1 MKWGDVPLIE
11 IRWHGRGG
19 QGVWS
24 GSAVLAY
31 AAIKAGKYAQSFPQ
45 FGPERLGGPVTAFN
59 RIDDEPIVE
68 RGPIYEPDIV
78 IVIDPSLVKPRYV
91 SSLIE
96 GLKPSGK
103 LLVNSEGDPSSIR
116 SQLSIPDEFEV
127 WSVDATTIALEEIGR
142 ASPNTTMLGLLLAA
156 TNLLPIEYLEE
167 GIRWRWSG
175 DVAQKNINALKRAMK
190 EASVDRAKEVI
201 KA

>member
-1 MKWGDVPLIE
+1 MME

-59 RIDDEPIVE
+59 RIDDKPIVE
-68 RGPIYEPDIV
+68 RGPIYEPDVV

-96 GLKPSGK
+96 GLKPGGK
-103 LLVNSEGDPSSIR
+103 FLANSEEEPSSLR
-116 SQLSIPDEFEV
+116 SQLGLPDKFEI

-156 TNLLPIEYLEE
+156 TDLLPVEYLEE
-167 GIRWRWSG
+167 GIRWRWPG
-175 DVAQKNINALKRAMK
+175 EVGQKNINAMRRAIK
-190 EASVDRAKEVI
+190 ESRVDRAREVI
-201 KA
+201 RA

>member
-1 MKWGDVPLIE
+1 ME

-78 IVIDPSLVKPRYV
+78 IVIDPSLLKPKYV
-91 SSLIE
+91 PSMIE
-96 GLKPSGK
+96 GLKTGGK
-103 LLVNSEGDPSSIR
+103 FLANSDEEPSSIR
-116 SQLSIPDEFEV
+116 SQLALPEKFEI

-156 TNLLPIEYLEE
+156 TNILPLEYLEE
-167 GIRWRWSG
+167 GIKWRWTG
-175 DVAQKNINALKRAMK
+175 EVAQKNINAMKRAMR
-190 EASVDRAKEVI
+190 EARVDHAKEVVRV
-201 KA
+201 

>member
-1 MKWGDVPLIE
+1 MCLHLME

-78 IVIDPSLVKPRYV
+78 IVIDPSLLKPKYV
-91 SSLIE
+91 PSMIE
-96 GLKPSGK
+96 GLKPGGK
-103 LLVNSEGDPSSIR
+103 FLANSDEEPTSIR
-116 SQLSIPDEFEV
+116 SQLALPEKFEI
-127 WSVDATTIALEEIGR
+127 WGVDATTIALEEIGR

-156 TNLLPIEYLEE
+156 TNILPLEYLEE
-167 GIRWRWSG
+167 GIKWRWSG
-175 DVAQKNINALKRAMK
+175 EVAQKNINAMKRAMR
-190 EASVDRAKEVI
+190 EARVDHAKEVVRV
-201 KA
+201 

>member
-1 MKWGDVPLIE
+1 MCLHLME

-59 RIDDEPIVE
+59 RIDNEPIVE

-78 IVIDPSLVKPRYV
+78 IVIDPSLLKPKYV
-91 SSLIE
+91 PSMIE
-96 GLKPSGK
+96 GLKPGGK
-103 LLVNSEGDPSSIR
+103 FLANSDEEPTSIR
-116 SQLSIPDEFEV
+116 SQLALPEKFEI
-127 WSVDATTIALEEIGR
+127 WGVDATTIALEEIGR

-156 TNLLPIEYLEE
+156 TNILPLEYLEE
-167 GIRWRWSG
+167 GIKWRWSG
-175 DVAQKNINALKRAMK
+175 EVAQKNINAMKRAMR
-190 EASVDRAKEVI
+190 EARVDHAKEVVRV
-201 KA
+201 

>member
-1 MKWGDVPLIE
+1 MIE

-68 RGPIYEPDIV
+68 RGPIYEPDV
-78 IVIDPSLVKPRYV
+78 VVVIDPSLLKPKYV
-91 SSLIE
+91 PSLIE
-96 GLKPSGK
+96 GLKHGGK
-103 LLVNSEGDPSSIR
+103 FLANSDEEPLSIR
-116 SQLSIPDEFEV
+116 SQLALPENLEI

-156 TNLLPIEYLEE
+156 TNILPVEYLEE

-175 DVAQKNINALKRAMK
+175 EVAQKNINAMRRAMQ
-190 EASVDRAKEVI
+190 EARVDRAKEVVRI
-201 KA
+201 

>member
-1 MKWGDVPLIE
+1 MCLHLME

-78 IVIDPSLVKPRYV
+78 IVIDPSLLKPKYV
-91 SSLIE
+91 PSMIE
-96 GLKPSGK
+96 GLKTGGK
-103 LLVNSEGDPSSIR
+103 FLANSDEEPPSIR
-116 SQLSIPDEFEV
+116 SQLALPEKFEI

-156 TNLLPIEYLEE
+156 TDILPLEYLEE
-167 GIRWRWSG
+167 GIKWRWSG
-175 DVAQKNINALKRAMK
+175 EVAQKNINAMKRAMR
-190 EASVDRAKEVI
+190 EARVDHAKEVVRV
-201 KA
+201 

>member
-1 MKWGDVPLIE
+1 ME

-78 IVIDPSLVKPRYV
+78 IVIDPSLLKPKYV
-91 SSLIE
+91 PSMIE
-96 GLKPSGK
+96 GLKTGGK
-103 LLVNSEGDPSSIR
+103 FLANSDEEPPSIR
-116 SQLSIPDEFEV
+116 SQLALPEKFEI

-156 TNLLPIEYLEE
+156 TNILPLEYLEE
-167 GIRWRWSG
+167 GIKWRWTG
-175 DVAQKNINALKRAMK
+175 EVAQKNINAMKRAMR
-190 EASVDRAKEVI
+190 EARVDHAKEVVRV
-201 KA
+201 

>member
-1 MKWGDVPLIE
+1 MCLHLME

-78 IVIDPSLVKPRYV
+78 IVIDPSLLKPKYV
-91 SSLIE
+91 PSMIE
-96 GLKPSGK
+96 GLKTGGK
-103 LLVNSEGDPSSIR
+103 FLANSDEEPPSIR
-116 SQLSIPDEFEV
+116 SQLALPEKFEI

-156 TNLLPIEYLEE
+156 TNILPLEYLEE
-167 GIRWRWSG
+167 GIKWRWSG
-175 DVAQKNINALKRAMK
+175 EVAQKNINAMKRAMR
-190 EASVDRAKEVI
+190 EARVDHAKEVVRV
-201 KA
+201 

>member
-1 MKWGDVPLIE
+1 MIE

-24 GSAVLAY
+24 GSAVLAF

-78 IVIDPSLVKPRYV
+78 IVIDPSLVKPKYA
-91 SSLIE
+91 SSLLE
-96 GLKPSGK
+96 GLKPGGK
-103 LLVNSEGDPSSIR
+103 FLANSDRDPSSIR
-116 SQLSIPDEFEV
+116 SELNLPDKFEV

-142 ASPNTTMLGLLLAA
+142 ASPNTTMLGLLLTA
-156 TNLLPIEYLEE
+156 TNLLPLNYLEE
-167 GIRWRWSG
+167 GIKWRWSG
-175 DVAQKNINALKRAMK
+175 EVAQKNINALKRAML
-190 EASVDRAKEVI
+190 EARSDI
-201 KA
+201 KGR

>member
-1 MKWGDVPLIE
+1 MIE

-31 AAIKAGKYAQSFPQ
+31 AAIRFGKYAQSFPQ

-78 IVIDPSLVKPRYV
+78 IVIDPSLVKPKYV
-91 SSLIE
+91 PSLIE
-96 GLKPSGK
+96 GLKPGGK
-103 LLVNSEGDPSSIR
+103 FLANSDEEPSSIR
-116 SQLSIPDEFEV
+116 SQLGLPERFEL

-142 ASPNTTMLGLLLAA
+142 ASPNTTMLGLLTAA
-156 TNLLPIEYLEE
+156 TNLIPIEYLEE
-167 GIRWRWSG
+167 GIKWRWSG
-175 DVAQKNINALKRAMK
+175 EVAQKNINAMRRAMR
-190 EASVDRAKEVI
+190 EAKVDRAKEVV